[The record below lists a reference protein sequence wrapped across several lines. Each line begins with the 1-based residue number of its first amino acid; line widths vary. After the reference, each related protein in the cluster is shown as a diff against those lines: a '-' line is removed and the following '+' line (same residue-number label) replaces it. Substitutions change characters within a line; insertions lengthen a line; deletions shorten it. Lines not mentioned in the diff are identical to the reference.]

1 MDAAHE
7 GLPVQDWDAPVPPA
21 RNQMRL
27 YLPGVDCIAELVS
40 GRLPRT
46 QTGAVSTVVPA
57 TTVPPATT
65 PPASGIPPVP
75 GAVPVTPT
83 TAYKGPV
90 VSVVDP
96 GTTIAPTDTNPLT
109 RVVGVDPQRFLV
121 YDCARGVPASVRTTV
136 VP

>member
-7 GLPVQDWDAPVPPA
+7 GLPVQDWDAPVRPA

-27 YLPGVDCIAELVS
+27 YLPGVDCIAEVVS
-40 GRLPRT
+40 GRLPRNA
-46 QTGAVSTVVPA
+46 TGAVNTVVPA
-57 TTVPPATT
+57 TTVPAAPTATT
-65 PPASGIPPVP
+65 VP
-75 GAVPVTPT
+75 GATVPGSVPVTPT

-109 RVVGVDPQRFLV
+109 PVVGVDPQRFLV
-121 YDCARGVPASVRTTV
+121 YDCAKGVPASVRTTV